1 MLLPRTH
8 AWTPLQKWLIFTSI
22 VVVVAAFSIAV
33 YSYERYYRGPSDD
46 VLVGTWRFPPLGG
59 GDTYFRLNADHTFRV
74 FSDEVPEKDSPLKGT
89 WFGGGAFVYFI
100 QPVFDRDG
108 FPTDHPLYIWRLEG
122 MSPNE
127 LHIRLN
133 PDGVPQQVRRV
144 SADSPN
150 ASNQALQPTAGRSD
164 E

>member
-8 AWTPLQKWLIFTSI
+8 AWTSLQKWLIVSSI
-22 VVVVAAFSIAV
+22 VVGVAAFSIAV
-33 YSYERYYRGPSDD
+33 YSYERYHRGPSDD
-46 VLVGTWRFPPLGG
+46 ALVGRWRFPPLGG
-59 GDTYFRLNADHTFRV
+59 GDMYFRLSPDHTFRV
-74 FSDEVPEKDSPLKGT
+74 FSDEVAEKDSPLQGT
-89 WFGGGAFVYFI
+89 WFGGGSFVYFI

-127 LHIRLN
+127 LHVRLN
-133 PDGVPQQVRRV
+133 PDGVPRLVRRV
-144 SADSPN
+144 SADSAD
-150 ASNQALQPTAGRSD
+150 ASNQPLQPPAGLSD